1 MTTGQPRGL
10 GRRDWRKKEEGE
22 HSLSIRSSLFN
33 PQTRTR
39 ELLLQLSI
47 CTTVLSSRFLDV
59 LSSHQEI
66 TQRGEK
72 KKKKTHHQFR
82 NTSQYSVL
90 PWLPITIYFQSL
102 QRAVPYSLLNFY
114 SHIQWERQGGVCLPH
129 LPAKATL
136 KATCSTFLILAKR
149 TFNLRLQIHT
159 SHKTLCETQVLHF
172 STYAF
177 QFCLNL
183 FVFLANFQRVIN

>member
-1 MTTGQPRGL
+1 MTTGQPQGL
-10 GRRDWRKKEEGE
+10 GRRDWRKKEGGE
-22 HSLSIRSSLFN
+22 HSLNIRSSLFN

-47 CTTVLSSRFLDV
+47 FTAVLSSRFLDV
-59 LSSHQEI
+59 LSSCQEI
-66 TQRGEK
+66 TQKG

-90 PWLPITIYFQSL
+90 PWSPITIYFQHL

-114 SHIQWERQGGVCLPH
+114 SHIQWERQGEVCLPH

-136 KATCSTFLILAKR
+136 KETCSTFLILAKR

-159 SHKTLCETQVLHF
+159 SHKTLCETQVHHF
-172 STYAF
+172 SIYAF

-183 FVFLANFQRVIN
+183 FVFLANFQIVIN